1 MRHFEDGIAFAR
13 KKDEEDVLFG
23 MRERFCIQPGELY
36 MDGNSLG
43 MASKDAKESLY
54 HVIDLW
60 EKHGINIWEV
70 ENSKYFLYQNF
81 LGDRVA
87 KLIGAKADEVTIMT
101 NTTVNIHKG
110 ISTFYHPTKERYKI
124 LVDDLNFPT
133 DRYAI
138 DSQVKLKGYDPKDA
152 VKVVKSADGRLID
165 EDAIIEA
172 MTDDVLICFLPAV
185 LYRSAQLLDMER
197 VTAEAHKRG
206 IIIGWDLCHSIGSV
220 PHDFAAIDPD
230 FAVWCSYKYLS
241 AGPGAIAGFY
251 MNSRHFD
258 KEPGLT
264 GWFGNKNETQFQ
276 LRHEF
281 DKDPTAHGWQ
291 TGTQPLFSM
300 APMEGI
306 LNIYEE
312 AGMEQIRAKSL
323 DITAYLMYLIEEKL
337 SPYGYSIGNP
347 REDSKRGGHV
357 CLEHE
362 EAYRICKALKE
373 NHVIPDFRE
382 PNVIR
387 LAPVAL
393 YISYEEVYNLIDIL
407 AEIVETKAYEK
418 MSHERSLV
426 V

>member
-23 MRERFCIQPGELY
+23 MRERFCIQLGELY

-87 KLIGAKADEVTIMT
+87 KLIGAKVDEVTIMT

-337 SPYGYSIGNP
+337 SQYGYSIGNP

-407 AEIVETKAYEK
+407 AEIIETKAYEK